1 MTDDTLGSDGV
12 ATLRRVVVST
22 LILTLVTTSQAMF
35 TVCRALEVKRSH
47 AARYWLNVTTAW

>member
-1 MTDDTLGSDGV
+1 MTNDTLGSDGV
-12 ATLRRVVVST
+12 ATLRDVVVST
-22 LILTLVTTSQAMF
+22 PVLTRVTTSQAMF